1 MPVLSLRREEKAL
14 LLPANGHHRSVVEEP
29 FKIRNGNTGR
39 RTNRNTAV
47 SETFWSP
54 PSSPTANIPPTP
66 PTRRILSSP
75 PLMLTQPQTLS
86 PSQPQTWTLSR
97 TQTRPAPPPRGPP
110 SPTPVVPPSPLLSVE
125 ETQFLTPRRS
135 KQNHVGSSY
144 PRRKFRRSAGGNSGI
159 QGNAYIQLRE
169 TSGYSQK
176 QSRSPTDRFALVFL
190 SFLFHG
196 LATSLPLSLLLVSD
210 TFRTGLVGGCS
221 PWMSEPANLLIVL
234 VAFYIL
240 GALPSSVLPIGY
252 KETTLNTHVK
262 SRHTTH
268 LCFLT
273 RQAKFLSLQISFYFS

>member
-54 PSSPTANIPPTP
+54 PSSLSANIPPTP
-66 PTRRILSSP
+66 PARRHLSSP
-75 PLMLTQPQTLS
+75 PLMLTQPQILS
-86 PSQPQTWTLSR
+86 PSQHHTWTLGQR
-97 TQTRPAPPPRGPP
+97 QTRPAPPPRGPP
-110 SPTPVVPPSPLLSVE
+110 SPTLVVPPSPLLSVE

-135 KQNHVGSSY
+135 KQGQVGSSY

-196 LATSLPLSLLLVSD
+196 LATGLPLSLLLVSD
-210 TFRTGLVGGCS
+210 RFRTGLVGGCS

-240 GALPSSVLPIGY
+240 GALPSSVLPIRY
-252 KETTLNTHVK
+252 KETLYYTNL
-262 SRHTTH
+262 
-268 LCFLT
+268 
-273 RQAKFLSLQISFYFS
+273 